1 MKLDKSH
8 IYLIGGNYK
17 DSSESTYTDHLEKS
31 REVLIFNPLDNF
43 SYIQGPSL
51 NQGRVYP
58 DCAVMH
64 DDEGSSYIV
73 VVDGHEDRRSV
84 EILDSNHLVD
94 GQNQWK
100 QGKKIFTVK
109 VALWWFIVSGHSFI
123 PLDPSTS
130 AIQKNYPKNVR
141 SCVGASRLK
150 FYSMIYYIV
159 TYAINL

>member
-8 IYLIGGNYK
+8 IYLIGGNYI
-17 DSSESTYTDHLEKS
+17 DSSESTYTDHS

-51 NQGRVYP
+51 NQGRTYP
-58 DCAVMH
+58 DCAVMI

-73 VVDGHEDRRSV
+73 VVGGHEDRRSV

-100 QGKKIFTVK
+100 MGEKIFTLK
-109 VALWWFIVSGHSFI
+109 VALWWFIVSGHFFI
-123 PLDPSTS
+123 PLDQSTS
-130 AIQKNYPKNVR
+130 QIQKNLKYVR
-141 SCVGASRLK
+141 SYVGASRLK
-150 FYSMIYYIV
+150 FYSMIYYIGSDFS
-159 TYAINL
+159 LP

>member
-8 IYLIGGNYK
+8 IYLIGGNYI
-17 DSSESTYTDHLEKS
+17 DSSESTYTDHS

-51 NQGRVYP
+51 NQGRTYP
-58 DCAVMH
+58 DCAVMI

-73 VVDGHEDRRSV
+73 VVGGHEDRRSV

-123 PLDPSTS
+123 PLDPGTS
-130 AIQKNYPKNVR
+130 PIQKKYPKNVR